1 MPAAQ
6 YPRHVVLREGGRYRF
21 CYALPDGEENLKR
34 TAELA
39 GWVRWRAKRQDRA
52 AVSLLDDLTSMVGPS
67 LRGLVAD
74 WKQQVVAPTHPTAS
88 LSARG
93 SPSGVSPTDEDA
105 AAAAGRQ
112 EPAAMAPVA
121 GGYASAE
128 QSAAKRQRV

>member
-1 MPAAQ
+1 VPAAQ

-52 AVSLLDDLTSMVGPS
+52 AVSLLDDLTNMVGPS

-74 WKQQVVAPTHPTAS
+74 WKQQVVAPTHPSAS
-88 LSARG
+88 PSARASPPG
-93 SPSGVSPTDEDA
+93 SSPADEDA
-105 AAAAGRQ
+105 AAAGGRH
-112 EPAAMAPVA
+112 ESAAMTPLA
-121 GGYASAE
+121 GGHASVE